1 MLYYLLLL
9 KLYNN
14 VLMLTRLLLPAIF
27 LKFTRRKPIIPLFKS
42 LTATILKESIF
53 SHIVFHL
60 SMKDL
65 WKKLKANVT
74 LWNSKNNLCMLLVFE
89 GIIIFYLELLGNWQC
104 MYVHVMAIIIFS
116 NETTAAFNMLC
127 LQSFTAI

>member
-42 LTATILKESIF
+42 LTATIFKESIF

-74 LWNSKNNLCMLLVFE
+74 LWNSKNNLRMLLVFE